1 MITISSNISSCYQTI
16 AAIHPRH
23 DVYLV
28 QHAQTKKIYVK
39 KLLSIYNLSVY
50 QHLQEN
56 PVFGI
61 PKIHEIIKN
70 GNQLILIE
78 EYISGDTLQEILEQE
93 GVLSEEQ
100 IIPWILQLCDILLA
114 LHSFTPPIIHRDI
127 KPSNLILSP
136 SGKIFLL
143 DLNAAKFA
151 SDSKSED
158 TILLGTR
165 GYAAPEQYG
174 LASSNIRT
182 DIYAVGM
189 LMNVLASGNLSSE
202 CCVKGCLTP
211 IIKKCIN
218 WNPDERYPSILQ
230 LKNSLTALTT
240 SLPAQPSLRPPG
252 FRTGNPLHMLIAFM
266 GYLMIFYFGLT
277 LEIKNSASWKLIF
290 ERICLTISLLAIVFF
305 SSNYQNLQQFFPL
318 NHIKNPLFRILWIA
332 FWDVAIFLLLLF
344 ILVLLELIPS
354 GMAILILT

>member
-1 MITISSNISSCYQTI
+1 
-16 AAIHPRH
+16 
-23 DVYLV
+23 
-28 QHAQTKKIYVK
+28 
-39 KLLSIYNLSVY
+39 
-50 QHLQEN
+50 
-56 PVFGI
+56 
-61 PKIHEIIKN
+61 
-70 GNQLILIE
+70 
-78 EYISGDTLQEILEQE
+78 
-93 GVLSEEQ
+93 
-100 IIPWILQLCDILLA
+100 
-114 LHSFTPPIIHRDI
+114 
-127 KPSNLILSP
+127 
-136 SGKIFLL
+136 
-143 DLNAAKFA
+143 
-151 SDSKSED
+151 
-158 TILLGTR
+158 
-165 GYAAPEQYG
+165 
-174 LASSNIRT
+174 
-182 DIYAVGM
+182 
-189 LMNVLASGNLSSE
+189 MNVLASGNLSSE

-252 FRTGNPLHMLIAFM
+252 FRTGNPLHMLIAFV

-332 FWDVAIFLLLLF
+332 FWDMAIFLLLLF